1 MSAGS
6 ERNCAADGESP
17 QETLSAT
24 GAEDAGSLSGS
35 FSKTPPLE
43 GEASNTERSFGIVEL
58 LSRSAP

>member
-24 GAEDAGSLSGS
+24 GAEDAGSLSRS